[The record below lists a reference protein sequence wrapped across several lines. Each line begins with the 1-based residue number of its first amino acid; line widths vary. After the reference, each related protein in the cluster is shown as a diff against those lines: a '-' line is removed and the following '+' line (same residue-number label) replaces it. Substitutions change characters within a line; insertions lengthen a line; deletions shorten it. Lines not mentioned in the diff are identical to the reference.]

1 MPGRPL
7 RGRDCEG
14 PLKRKRR
21 SLTEEQQ
28 LILGLLLVILV
39 AVSLLYCLGLTSLA
53 LHRAWEN
60 TQLPWSETEP
70 PPENLD
76 VGLTPTALPTTPSPT
91 PLP

>member
-1 MPGRPL
+1 M
-7 RGRDCEG
+7 
-14 PLKRKRR
+14 KRKRR

>member
-1 MPGRPL
+1 M
-7 RGRDCEG
+7 
-14 PLKRKRR
+14 KRKRR

-53 LHRAWEN
+53 LRRAWEN
-60 TQLPWSETEP
+60 TQLPWSETEA

-76 VGLTPTALPTTPSPT
+76 VQSTPTALPTTPGPT